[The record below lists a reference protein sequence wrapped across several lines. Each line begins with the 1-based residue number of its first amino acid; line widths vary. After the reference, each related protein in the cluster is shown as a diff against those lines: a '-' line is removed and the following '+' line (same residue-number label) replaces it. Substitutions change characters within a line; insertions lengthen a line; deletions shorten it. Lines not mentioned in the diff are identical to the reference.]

1 METQISTP
9 IDIVGL
15 REQLSKL
22 TLDNLKIQFEKLGII
37 DHWKNGMNKQSLV
50 EKGIAAYVELQGSKK
65 PVETTEVSRNL
76 VVEIP
81 VGEYD
86 VDEETLI
93 EFPELIELGFSIGDV
108 LVHEEGK
115 AFFIKGV
122 EAEVIETIKVEDAEV
137 LVPEGNENP
146 NLRTEGITTKKTI
159 EEVDS
164 EIKKLNKSVPV
175 FEETV
180 SVEEEVDEEEILDG
194 NEVVKEYEPE
204 VIDESKYT
212 EEELLENIE
221 ICNANCRQALPS
233 TRITLLRKVDA
244 LELALER
251 KRK

>member
-65 PVETTEVSRNL
+65 PVETTETTRNL
-76 VVEIP
+76 VEEIP

-115 AFFIKGV
+115 AFFIKEV

-137 LVPEGNENP
+137 LVPVE
-146 NLRTEGITTKKTI
+146 
-159 EEVDS
+159 
-164 EIKKLNKSVPV
+164 
-175 FEETV
+175 EETV
-180 SVEEEVDEEEILDG
+180 LVEEEIEEDEEEILDG

-233 TRITLLRKVDA
+233 TRTTLLRKVDA

>member
-50 EKGIAAYVELQGSKK
+50 EKGIAAYVALKA
-65 PVETTEVSRNL
+65 TEVVVTRNL
-76 VVEIP
+76 VEEIP

-108 LVHEEGK
+108 LVHEESK
-115 AFFIKGV
+115 PFFIKEI
-122 EAEVIETIKVEDAEV
+122 EAKVVETIKVEDAEV
-137 LVPEGNENP
+137 LVPV
-146 NLRTEGITTKKTI
+146 L
-159 EEVDS
+159 
-164 EIKKLNKSVPV
+164 
-175 FEETV
+175 EETV
-180 SVEEEVDEEEILDG
+180 LVVEPKSQIPVEGEEEIEEEGEEILDG